1 MMCVIVLVLV
11 ALPSSVMNASVKKML
26 EVEKEPMKHSL
37 EENLVTDHIVERS
50 KRSIEEK
57 MDVDHIVEVE
67 EWEPAVLPAPPL
79 GEIVF
84 MSWSQRRKEIYR

>member
-26 EVEKEPMKHSL
+26 EVEKEPMKHSM
-37 EENLVTDHIVERS
+37 EENLVTGLERS
-50 KRSIEEK
+50 RRSIEEK

-79 GEIVF
+79 GELVF
-84 MSWSQRRKEIYR
+84 MSWSRRRKEIYR

>member
-11 ALPSSVMNASVKKML
+11 ALPPSVMNASVKKML

-37 EENLVTDHIVERS
+37 EENFVTGLERS
-50 KRSIEEK
+50 RRSIEEK

-79 GEIVF
+79 GELVF
-84 MSWSQRRKEIYR
+84 MSWSRRRKEIYR

>member
-26 EVEKEPMKHSL
+26 EVEKEPMKHSM
-37 EENLVTDHIVERS
+37 EENLVTGHIVERS
-50 KRSIEEK
+50 RLGIEEK
-57 MDVDHIVEVE
+57 MAVDHIVEVE

-79 GEIVF
+79 GEFVF

>member
-37 EENLVTDHIVERS
+37 EENFVTGLERS
-50 KRSIEEK
+50 RRSIEEK

-79 GEIVF
+79 GELVF
-84 MSWSQRRKEIYR
+84 MSWSRRRKEIYR

>member
-26 EVEKEPMKHSL
+26 EVEKEPMKHSM
-37 EENLVTDHIVERS
+37 EENLVTGHIVERS
-50 KRSIEEK
+50 RRGIGEK
-57 MDVDHIVEVE
+57 MVVVEVE

-79 GEIVF
+79 GELVF
-84 MSWSQRRKEIYR
+84 MSWSRRRKEIYR